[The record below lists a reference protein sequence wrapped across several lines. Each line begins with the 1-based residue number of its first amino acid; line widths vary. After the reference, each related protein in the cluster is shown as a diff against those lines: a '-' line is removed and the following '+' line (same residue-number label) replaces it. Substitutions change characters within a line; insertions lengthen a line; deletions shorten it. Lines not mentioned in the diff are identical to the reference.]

1 LGKFARIRP
10 LGREDEAIEG
20 SPMNTAEGTT
30 SAPPRPSAATLAS
43 LQKLVSTSSQANRR
57 TSSRRPPRGNVTIEV
72 RKGSLG
78 LGLNVAVLFIDLSE
92 GGVRLVVNEDL
103 ERQQEVEVRISAY
116 GMRKPLK
123 TVGAVRWVMPLD
135 NGLFCVGVQFD
146 KRLPYR
152 DVTTLFK
159 P

>member
-1 LGKFARIRP
+1 
-10 LGREDEAIEG
+10 
-20 SPMNTAEGTT
+20 MNAADGTT
-30 SAPPRPSAATLAS
+30 TAPPRLSAATIA
-43 LQKLVSTSSQANRR
+43 KLVSTSSMANRR

-78 LGLNVAVLFIDLSE
+78 LGNNVAMLFLDLSE
-92 GGVRLVVNEDL
+92 GGVRLIVTEELD
-103 ERQQEVEVRISAY
+103 RGAEVEVRITAY

-123 TVGAVRWVMPLD
+123 ALGAVRWVMPLD
-135 NGLFCVGVQFD
+135 NGIFCIGIQFD

>member
-1 LGKFARIRP
+1 
-10 LGREDEAIEG
+10 
-20 SPMNTAEGTT
+20 MNAAEGATT
-30 SAPPRPSAATLAS
+30 APPLPTAAMLA
-43 LQKLVSTSSQANRR
+43 KLVSTSSMANRR
-57 TSSRRPPRGNVTIEV
+57 TSSRRPPRGNVTITV

-78 LGLNVAVLFIDLSE
+78 LGNNVAVLFLDLSE
-92 GGVRLVVNEDL
+92 GGIRLIVNEDL
-103 ERQQEVEVRISAY
+103 DRQSEVEVHISAY
-116 GMRKPLK
+116 GLKKPLK

-135 NGLFCVGVQFD
+135 NGLYCIGIQFE